1 MHEYFIN
8 DLIEM
13 KDKSVI
19 ITNSFTEQG
28 VKHIYIEVIK
38 STHRCPKCG
47 KDTSRVHDYRV
58 RKIKH
63 QYSLGNKSF
72 LHYKRRR
79 YVCLACNKRFPEEN
93 QFVEKHHKIS
103 NHTLKV
109 ILQEYPKKQSIKDL
123 GERLNISYHTVMR
136 YINRHIT
143 PLRARLPE
151 VLSIDEFKNL
161 SKGDGKYAFLMV
173 DPVNKKLIDVF
184 PNRRKHNLEA
194 YFMRIPLEE
203 RNRVK
208 VVISDLWDPYRKLTH
223 KVFPKAI
230 LIADRYHYIR
240 QLYWGLQDVRKRIMS
255 KHKKGTLEYH
265 ILKKYWKFILKY
277 THNLSLKHFKSRRL
291 GYHVTPQEIV
301 DMARNID
308 DELKLAI
315 DLKDEFYELLHT
327 AAYENAPKL
336 LEEFIYKLKQ
346 SNIPEYDYVAKT
358 YTNWGTEIANSFYQE
373 VNEETGEI
381 VDKNY
386 TNGFIEGLNNKIKVI
401 KRVAFGYRNF
411 SNFRS
416 RIFACTN
423 SDLSMTF
430 TK

>member
-1 MHEYFIN
+1 MHEQFIN

-13 KDKSVI
+13 KDPNVI
-19 ITNSFTEQG
+19 ITNSFTDKG
-28 VKHIYIEVIK
+28 VKHIYIEEIRRAHK
-38 STHRCPKCG
+38 CPSCG
-47 KDTSRVHDYRV
+47 ENTSRVHDYRV

-63 QYSLGNKSF
+63 QYSLGNKVI
-72 LHYKRRR
+72 LHYNRRR
-79 YVCLACNKRFPEEN
+79 YVCLKCNKRFPEDN

-136 YINRHIT
+136 YVHSHIT
-143 PLRARLPE
+143 PSRARLPE
-151 VLSIDEFKNL
+151 ILSIDEFKNL

-194 YFMRIPLEE
+194 YFMRVPLEE
-203 RNRVK
+203 RNEVK
-208 VVISDLWDPYRKLTH
+208 VVISDLWDPYRKLIE

-240 QLYWGLQDVRKRIMS
+240 QLYWGLQDVRKRVMS
-255 KHKKGTLEYH
+255 KHKKGTLEYY

-277 THNLSLKHFKSRRL
+277 THNLSLNHFKSRRL
-291 GYHVTPQEIV
+291 GYHVTPRKIV

-308 DELKLAI
+308 YELKLAI

-327 AAYENAPKL
+327 ASYKEAPTL

-346 SNIPEYDYVAKT
+346 S
-358 YTNWGTEIANSFYQE
+358 
-373 VNEETGEI
+373 
-381 VDKNY
+381 
-386 TNGFIEGLNNKIKVI
+386 KIQ
-401 KRVAFGYRNF
+401 
-411 SNFRS
+411 
-416 RIFACTN
+416 T
-423 SDLSMTF
+423 
-430 TK
+430 

>member
-1 MHEYFIN
+1 MHKYFIN

-13 KDKSVI
+13 KDPNVI
-19 ITNSFTEQG
+19 ITNSFTERG
-28 VKHIYIEVIK
+28 YKHIYIEIAKRV
-38 STHRCPKCG
+38 HRCPSCG
-47 KDTSRVHDYRV
+47 NETVRVHDYRV

-63 QYSLGNKSF
+63 QYSLGNKAI
-72 LHYKRRR
+72 LHYRRRR
-79 YVCLACNKRFPEEN
+79 YVCLSCHKRFPEDN

-109 ILQEYPKKQSIKDL
+109 ILQEYSKKQSIKDL
-123 GERLNISYHTVMR
+123 GNRLNISYHTVMR
-136 YINRHIT
+136 YVNKHIT
-143 PLRARLPE
+143 PVRARLPE

-194 YFMRIPLEE
+194 YFMRVPLEE
-203 RNRVK
+203 RNQVK
-208 VVISDLWDPYRKLTH
+208 VVISDLWDPYRQLVA

-230 LIADRYHYIR
+230 LIADRYHFIR

-255 KHKKGTLEYH
+255 KYKKGTLEYH

-291 GYHVTPQEIV
+291 GYHVTPGEIV
-301 DMARNID
+301 EMARNID
-308 DELKLAI
+308 DDLKLAI

-327 AAYENAPKL
+327 ASYEEAPSL

-381 VDKNY
+381 IDKNY

-401 KRVAFGYRNF
+401 KRVSFGYRNF

>member
-8 DLIEM
+8 DLIEI
-13 KDKSVI
+13 KDIKAI
-19 ITNSFTEQG
+19 ITNSFTERG
-28 VKHIYIEVIK
+28 VKHIYIKLIK
-38 STHRCPKCG
+38 SIHQCPRCK
-47 KDTSRVHDYRV
+47 KETARVHDYRE

-63 QYSLGNKSF
+63 QYSLGNKTI
-72 LHYKRRR
+72 LHYRRRR
-79 YVCLACNKRFPEEN
+79 YVCLACHKRFPEDN
-93 QFVEKHHKIS
+93 MFVEKHHKIS
-103 NHTLKV
+103 IHTKKL
-109 ILQEYPKKQSIKDL
+109 ILQEYTKKQSIKDL
-123 GERLNISYHTVMR
+123 GERLNITYHTVMR
-136 YINRHIT
+136 HVKKHIK
-143 PLRARLPE
+143 PKRNKLPE

-203 RNRVK
+203 RKRVK
-208 VVISDLWDPYRKLTH
+208 VVISDLWDPYRQLTY
-223 KVFPKAI
+223 KVFPNAI
-230 LIADRYHYIR
+230 LIADKYHYIR

-255 KHKKGTLEYH
+255 KHQKGTLEYH

-291 GYHVTPQEIV
+291 GYHITPGEIV

-327 AAYENAPKL
+327 ASYEEAPQL
-336 LEEFIYKLKQ
+336 LQEFIYKLRQ
-346 SNIPEYDYVAKT
+346 SNIPEYKYVART

-373 VNEETGEI
+373 IDQETGEI
-381 VDKNY
+381 TDKNY
-386 TNGFIEGLNNKIKVI
+386 TNGFIEGLNNTIKVI
-401 KRVAFGYRNF
+401 KRIAFGYRNF
-411 SNFRS
+411 SNFRT

-423 SDLSMTF
+423 SDLPVSF
-430 TK
+430 TE